1 MKCRNLALLIGILFG
16 SAIFEPS
23 FAADPSTVSDD
34 TVVARAGKTSY
45 TVADVRKRLER
56 LEPPYRYAA
65 EQEISSFVRDFVQ
78 REALAQEGLR
88 LGLEHDP
95 EVRAEIE
102 EATQAILIRALFK
115 HEVAARAMPS
125 PEAVA
130 AYYREH
136 PDEFRVPE
144 QAEVDQVVV
153 PNEQKALAIRTAVLG
168 GQSLAAAAQAQGVD
182 RVDAATFPR
191 GMREP
196 EVEQAVF
203 ALAAGEMSQP
213 VRTSEGVY
221 LFRLRA
227 RHEAHLKPLEMVTT
241 SIQAQFAA
249 QNQQRLWKELQG
261 RLWSPDNVIVRE
273 DLLKAAIPGARSANS
288 GEQSSPKNASAE
300 VHAKKP

>member
-1 MKCRNLALLIGILFG
+1 MKCGNLALLIVILF
-16 SAIFEPS
+16 S
-23 FAADPSTVSDD
+23 FAILKPAFGADPSTVSDD

-78 REALAQEGLR
+78 RQALAQEGLR

-130 AYYREH
+130 TYYREH

-182 RVDAATFPR
+182 RVDVATFPR

-227 RHEAHLKPLEMVTT
+227 RHEAHLKPLETVTT
-241 SIQAQFAA
+241 SIQAQLAA

-273 DLLKAAIPGARSANS
+273 DLLKAAIPDARSANS
-288 GEQSSPKNASAE
+288 GEQSSSKNASAE

>member
-1 MKCRNLALLIGILFG
+1 MKGRDLALLIVILFG
-16 SAIFEPS
+16 CAIFEPA

-34 TVVARAGKTSY
+34 TVVARAGQTSY
-45 TVADVRKRLER
+45 TLADIRKRLER

-78 REALAQEGLR
+78 RQALAQEGLR

-95 EVRAEIE
+95 EVRAEIA

-115 HEVAARAMPS
+115 HEVVAHAMPT

-136 PDEFRVPE
+136 PDEFRIPE

-153 PNEQKALAIRTAVLG
+153 PNEQKGLAIRTAVLG
-168 GQSLAAAAQAQGVD
+168 GQSLAAAAQGQGVD
-182 RVDAATFPR
+182 RVDVATFPR

-203 ALAAGEMSQP
+203 ALAVGEMSQP
-213 VRTSEGVY
+213 VRTSEGVF

-227 RHEAHLKPLEMVTT
+227 RYEAHLKPLETVTS
-241 SIQAQFAA
+241 SIQAQLAA

-261 RLWSPDNVIVRE
+261 RLWSPDNMIVRD
-273 DLLKAAIPGARSANS
+273 DLLKAPIPSARSADS
-288 GEQSSPKNASAE
+288 GEQAYPKNAPAQAHS
-300 VHAKKP
+300 KKP

>member
-1 MKCRNLALLIGILFG
+1 MTLGKLASCIVIFFCIAILRP
-16 SAIFEPS
+16 A

-34 TVVARAGKTSY
+34 TVVARTGKTSY
-45 TVADVRKRLER
+45 TVGDVRKRLER

-65 EQEISSFVRDFVQ
+65 EQEIATFVRDFVQ
-78 REALAQEGLR
+78 RQALAQEGLR

-115 HEVAARAMPS
+115 HEVVARAMPS

-136 PDEFRVPE
+136 LDEFRVPE
-144 QAEVDQVVV
+144 QAEVDQIVV
-153 PNEQKALAIRTAVLG
+153 PNEQKALAIRTAALG
-168 GQSLAAAAQAQGVD
+168 GQSLAAAAHAEGVD
-182 RVDAATFPR
+182 RVDVATFPR

-196 EVEQAVF
+196 EIEQVAF
-203 ALAAGEMSQP
+203 ALAVGEISQP
-213 VRTSEGVY
+213 VRTSEGMY

-241 SIQAQFAA
+241 SIQAQLAA

-261 RLWSPDNVIVRE
+261 RLWSSDAVMVRE
-273 DLLKAAIPGARSANS
+273 DLLKAAIVGARVADFS
-288 GEQSSPKNASAE
+288 EQASPKN
-300 VHAKKP
+300 